1 MFRNT
6 IPSLKK
12 SLLDSGVPVRSQ
24 YTAFITSSNSVSFKD
39 TMDVYIPGF
48 GWAPIQNVKP
58 SSDESSRVFKKGE
71 ESIDLF
77 RADSWND
84 IQSPVFYKSRG
95 SEEWKNLP
103 AEIQVILE

>member
-1 MFRNT
+1 M
-6 IPSLKK
+6 KK
-12 SLLDSGVPVRSQ
+12 NLLDSGVPVRSQ
-24 YTAFITSSNSVSFKD
+24 YTVSISGSDSVSFKD
-39 TMDVYIPGF
+39 TIDVYIPGF

-77 RADSWND
+77 RAENRND
-84 IQSPVFYKSRG
+84 IQSPIFYKSRD
-95 SEEWKNLP
+95 SEEWKNIP